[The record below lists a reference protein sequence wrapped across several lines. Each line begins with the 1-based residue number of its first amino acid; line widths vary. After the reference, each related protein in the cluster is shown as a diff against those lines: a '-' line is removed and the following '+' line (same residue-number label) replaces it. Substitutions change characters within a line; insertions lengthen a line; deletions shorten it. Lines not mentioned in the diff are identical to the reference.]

1 MSEGAGQIAATL
13 VLKKMIDQSR
23 DLMGVIGEDGKL
35 MQINGAS
42 KLILGYQPEELEGKP
57 FFDVVYEEDQFISR
71 TAINEAIKTNKK
83 AHIINRL
90 VHKDKKIVFLDWTM
104 HWDKEESR
112 IYAVGKVLSHLN
124 ETTGLAKTE
133 KELLRVHKRLSDYK
147 FALDESTIVSVT
159 DADGTITHANDYF
172 CLLSK
177 YSREELIGQSHS
189 IVNSNYHPRAFFQ
202 NLWTTILNGQ
212 VWRGTIRNRAK
223 DGSTYWVDNT
233 IVPFLDENGRPYQFM
248 AVRIDISEQKRAEE
262 SILMKG
268 KLLSATAQIVS
279 TLFQYEDWEEALNRS
294 FEIVGSAT
302 FADKIS
308 YFEKHFDSQTG
319 KQLLR
324 QRYLWTTDNGLSRPE
339 TSSTDFS
346 LEELRGYEEQIRK
359 NNSVLINANELE
371 DSRIKDMAKA
381 EGLQTF
387 VLLPISIKKRLY
399 GLLGV
404 GSCSTQRQWKD
415 DEISF
420 LHTMVSKL
428 ASAIEKRH
436 GIIELQ
442 RALEEKNTILE
453 SIGDG
458 FIALNND
465 STVSYCN
472 NRAEQIL
479 CVRRE
484 EIIGRKFWEIFSDKL
499 PSSIPFNC
507 QKAMEEKVMLH
518 FEEYFPVLT
527 AWLDITMNPSP
538 HGLSM
543 FFKDVTERKTQE
555 EKLKKINREL
565 ALSNSELEQFAF
577 VASHDLQ
584 EPLRMITSFL
594 AQIEK
599 KYQDILDEKGKK
611 YIYFARDGAKRMR
624 HIILDLL
631 EFSRVGRSD
640 EDKENV
646 DVGSLLEEIMTLN
659 HKVIKEK
666 GALIKWDEGNFPV
679 VYTFKSPLRLVFQN
693 LIGNGLKYQN
703 DGTVPRINITFDE
716 SDETE
721 WHFIVSDNG
730 IGIEREYFEKIF
742 VIFQRLHY
750 KNEFSGTGVGL
761 AICKKI
767 IENLGGKIWV
777 VSEFGK
783 GSDFHFS
790 LPKTAG
796 N

>member
-1 MSEGAGQIAATL
+1 
-13 VLKKMIDQSR
+13 
-23 DLMGVIGEDGKL
+23 
-35 MQINGAS
+35 
-42 KLILGYQPEELEGKP
+42 
-57 FFDVVYEEDQFISR
+57 
-71 TAINEAIKTNKK
+71 
-83 AHIINRL
+83 
-90 VHKDKKIVFLDWTM
+90 
-104 HWDKEESR
+104 
-112 IYAVGKVLSHLN
+112 
-124 ETTGLAKTE
+124 
-133 KELLRVHKRLSDYK
+133 
-147 FALDESTIVSVT
+147 
-159 DADGTITHANDYF
+159 
-172 CLLSK
+172 
-177 YSREELIGQSHS
+177 
-189 IVNSNYHPRAFFQ
+189 
-202 NLWTTILNGQ
+202 
-212 VWRGTIRNRAK
+212 
-223 DGSTYWVDNT
+223 
-233 IVPFLDENGRPYQFM
+233 
-248 AVRIDISEQKRAEE
+248 
-262 SILMKG
+262 
-268 KLLSATAQIVS
+268 
-279 TLFQYEDWEEALNRS
+279 
-294 FEIVGSAT
+294 
-302 FADKIS
+302 
-308 YFEKHFDSQTG
+308 
-319 KQLLR
+319 
-324 QRYLWTTDNGLSRPE
+324 
-339 TSSTDFS
+339 
-346 LEELRGYEEQIRK
+346 
-359 NNSVLINANELE
+359 
-371 DSRIKDMAKA
+371 
-381 EGLQTF
+381 
-387 VLLPISIKKRLY
+387 
-399 GLLGV
+399 
-404 GSCSTQRQWKD
+404 
-415 DEISF
+415 
-420 LHTMVSKL
+420 
-428 ASAIEKRH
+428 
-436 GIIELQ
+436 
-442 RALEEKNTILE
+442 
-453 SIGDG
+453 
-458 FIALNND
+458 
-465 STVSYCN
+465 
-472 NRAEQIL
+472 
-479 CVRRE
+479 
-484 EIIGRKFWEIFSDKL
+484 
-499 PSSIPFNC
+499 
-507 QKAMEEKVMLH
+507 MLH